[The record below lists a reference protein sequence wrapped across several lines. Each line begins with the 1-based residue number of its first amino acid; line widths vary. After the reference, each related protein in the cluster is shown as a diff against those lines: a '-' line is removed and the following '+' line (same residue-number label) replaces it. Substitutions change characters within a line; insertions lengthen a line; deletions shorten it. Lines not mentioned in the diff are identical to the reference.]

1 MLHLLHL
8 GNDKGVYT
16 MSAVRSNL
24 LLLLAAAI
32 WGLAFVAQ
40 RVGMDHIGPFAFNGI
55 RFVLGSLSL
64 LPLIFHFGRNRQPT
78 RAGEPADAVKAGI
91 LAGLVLFAGASLQQ
105 IGLIYTTAG
114 KAAFITCLY
123 IVIVPILG
131 IFLKHCISRTTWLS
145 SLLALSGLYLLCVK
159 ENFSIAYGD
168 FLELVGALFWSVHI
182 LLIAHFANRV
192 DVLKL
197 SLCQFITCAVLS
209 LGAAFY
215 WETITSEGV
224 AGALIPLLYG
234 GIFSVGIAYTLQ
246 VVGQKYSPPAHAA
259 IILSMETVFAAIG
272 GFLLLDER
280 LGEKELT
287 GCALMLA
294 GMLLTQL
301 QSLRS
306 ADAVAEE
313 ASGKTG

>member
-1 MLHLLHL
+1 
-8 GNDKGVYT
+8 
-16 MSAVRSNL
+16 MSALKSNL

-64 LPLIFHFGRNRQPT
+64 LPLILHLRRKPQPT
-78 RAGEPADAVKAGI
+78 RPGNSINAVKAGI

-123 IVIVPILG
+123 IVLVPILG
-131 IFLKHCISRTTWLS
+131 IFLKHCISRTTWFS
-145 SLLALSGLYLLCVK
+145 SLLALGGLYLLCVK
-159 ENFSIAYGD
+159 ENFSVSYGD
-168 FLELVGALFWSVHI
+168 LLELVGALFWSVHI
-182 LLIAHFANRV
+182 LLIDHFANRV

-197 SLCQFITCAVLS
+197 SLYQFMTCALLS
-209 LGAAFY
+209 LGTAFCL
-215 WETITSEGV
+215 ETITREGV
-224 AGALIPLLYG
+224 EGALIPLLYG

-246 VVGQKYSPPAHAA
+246 VLGQKYSPPSHAA
-259 IILSMETVFAAIG
+259 IILSMETVFATIG

-280 LGEKELT
+280 LGVKELT

-301 QSLRS
+301 QSLCS
-306 ADAVAEE
+306 AGDVPAE
-313 ASGKTG
+313 ANGKAG